1 MDPDRLLSSLALDWE
16 EAKALIVVAVGVW
29 IAAVV
34 VLNTGPFVASGIVAA
49 FVGLIGYLML
59 DTDEV

>member
-16 EAKALIVVAVGVW
+16 EAKALLVVAVGIW

-34 VLNTGPFVASGIVAA
+34 VLNTGPLVASGIVAA
-49 FVGLIGYLML
+49 FVGLIGYSML
-59 DTDEV
+59 DADEV